1 VTETSTLVD
10 ANELSRDPVPV
21 IGVVSDTLAVA
32 ARNITDLWRV
42 PQFLVFIMLQP
53 ILFVLLF
60 RYVFGGAISTV
71 PGVPYVDYLMPGI
84 FVITV
89 VFGSA
94 TTAVSMAT
102 DAKSGLLE
110 RFRSLPMARSAVLA
124 GRTLSDLLRTTIIV
138 AIIVGIGF
146 AVGFRVQ
153 TNALSFVGAILL
165 VLLFAYALLW
175 VQATVGLLTGDPE
188 SAQAASFPVVA
199 LLTFASSAFVPI
211 NTMPSWLQGF
221 AKYQPVSV
229 MASAVRG
236 LCLGGPTAYWVL
248 QSLAWI
254 AGILIVFVPLAVWRY
269 TRSE

>member
-1 VTETSTLVD
+1 VTETGSIAEQV
-10 ANELSRDPVPV
+10 ELSHSPIPV
-21 IGVVSDTLAVA
+21 IGA
-32 ARNITDLWRV
+32 ARDTVSVAIRNMTDLWRV
-42 PQFLVFIMLQP
+42 PQLLVFIVLQP

-71 PGVPYVDYLMPGI
+71 PGVSYVDYLMPGI

-102 DAKSGLLE
+102 DVKSGLLE
-110 RFRSLPMARSAVLA
+110 RFRALPMARSAVLS
-124 GRTLSDLLRTTIIV
+124 GRTLSDLLRTAVIV
-138 AIIVGIGF
+138 AIIVGVGF

-153 TNALSFVGAILL
+153 TDALSFIAAMLL
-165 VLLFAYALLW
+165 VLLWAYALLW
-175 VQATVGLLTGDPE
+175 VQVAVGLVTGDPE

-211 NTMPSWLQGF
+211 STMPSWLQGF

-229 MASAVRG
+229 TASAVRA
-236 LCLGGPTAYWVL
+236 LCIGGPTTSWLL

-254 AGILIVFVPLAVWRY
+254 LGILVVFVPLAVWRY
-269 TRSE
+269 SHSE

>member
-1 VTETSTLVD
+1 MS
-10 ANELSRDPVPV
+10 
-21 IGVVSDTLAVA
+21 VA
-32 ARNITDLWRV
+32 RRNLTDLWRV
-42 PQFLVFIMLQP
+42 PQLLVFIVLQP
-53 ILFVLLF
+53 VLFVLLF

-102 DAKSGLLE
+102 DVKSGLLE
-110 RFRSLPMARSAVLA
+110 RFRALPMARSAVLA
-124 GRTLSDLLRTTIIV
+124 GRTLSDLLRTAVII

-146 AVGFRVQ
+146 AVGFRVE
-153 TNALSFVGAILL
+153 TNALSFIAAILL
-165 VLLFAYALLW
+165 VLFWAYALLW
-175 VQATVGLLTGDPE
+175 VQATVGLMTGDPE
-188 SAQAASFPVVA
+188 SAQAASFPAVA

-211 NTMPSWLQGF
+211 STMPSWLQGF

-229 MASAVRG
+229 TASAVRA
-236 LCLGGPTAYWVL
+236 LCIGGPTTSWVL

-254 AGILIVFVPLAVWRY
+254 AVILIVFIPLAVWRY
-269 TRSE
+269 RRAV

>member
-1 VTETSTLVD
+1 VTDTGSLVD
-10 ANELSRDPVPV
+10 ATELSRAPTPV
-21 IGVVSDTLAVA
+21 IGAARDAVA
-32 ARNITDLWRV
+32 VTIRNLTDLWRV

-71 PGVPYVDYLMPGI
+71 PGIPYVDYLMPGI

-110 RFRSLPMARSAVLA
+110 RFRALPMARSAVLA
-124 GRTLSDLLRTTIIV
+124 GRTLSDLLRTTVIV
-138 AIIVGIGF
+138 AIIIGIGF

-153 TNALSFVGAILL
+153 TNAFLFIAAILL

-175 VQATVGLLTGDPE
+175 IQATVGLLTGDPE

-199 LLTFASSAFVPI
+199 LFTFASSAFVPI
-211 NTMPSWLQGF
+211 STMPAWLQGF

-229 MASAVRG
+229 MASAVRA
-236 LCLGGPTAYWVL
+236 LCLGGATASWVL
-248 QSLAWI
+248 QALAWI
-254 AGILIVFVPLAVWRY
+254 LVILVVFIPLAVWRY
-269 TRSE
+269 SRSE

>member
-1 VTETSTLVD
+1 MTDKGLLVD
-10 ANELSRDPVPV
+10 ATELSRAPVPV
-21 IGVVSDTLAVA
+21 IGVARDTAAVA
-32 ARNITDLWRV
+32 IRNLTDLWRV
-42 PQFLVFIMLQP
+42 PQLLVFILLQP

-71 PGVPYVDYLMPGI
+71 PGIPYVNYLMPGI

-110 RFRSLPMARSAVLA
+110 RFRALPMARSAVLA
-124 GRTLSDLLRTTIIV
+124 GRTLSDLLRTTVIIV
-138 AIIVGIGF
+138 VIVGIGF

-153 TNALSFVGAILL
+153 TNTLSFIAAILL
-165 VLLFAYALLW
+165 VLLWAYALLW
-175 VQATVGLLTGDPE
+175 VQATVGLFTGDPE
-188 SAQAASFPVVA
+188 TAQAASFPVVA

-211 NTMPSWLQGF
+211 STMPSWLQGF

-236 LCLGGPTAYWVL
+236 LSLGGATASWVL

-254 AGILIVFVPLAVWRY
+254 FGILAVFVPLAVWRY
-269 TRSE
+269 RRPG

>member
-1 VTETSTLVD
+1 VTDTASLVD
-10 ANELSRDPVPV
+10 GNELSRPPVPV
-21 IGVVSDTLAVA
+21 LSA
-32 ARNITDLWRV
+32 ARDTVSIARRNLTDLWRV
-42 PQFLVFIMLQP
+42 PQLLIFIMLQP

-71 PGVPYVDYLMPGI
+71 PGIPYVDYLMPGI

-110 RFRSLPMARSAVLA
+110 RFRALPMARSAVLA
-124 GRTLSDLLRTTIIV
+124 GRTLSDLLRTSVIV
-138 AIIVGIGF
+138 AVIVGIGF

-153 TNALSFVGAILL
+153 TDALSFVFALLL

-211 NTMPSWLQGF
+211 STMPTWLQGF

-229 MASAVRG
+229 VASAVRA
-236 LCLGGPTAYWVL
+236 LCLGGATATWVIQAL
-248 QSLAWI
+248 LWI
-254 AGILIVFVPLAVWRY
+254 FGILIVFVPLAVWRY
-269 TRSE
+269 SRSA

>member
-1 VTETSTLVD
+1 VTETGSIAD
-10 ANELSRDPVPV
+10 PMELSRPPAPVL
-21 IGVVSDTLAVA
+21 GGARDTMSVA
-32 ARNITDLWRV
+32 RRNLTDLWRV
-42 PQFLVFIMLQP
+42 PQLLVFIVLQP

-102 DAKSGLLE
+102 DVKSGLLE
-110 RFRSLPMARSAVLA
+110 RFRALPMARSAVLA
-124 GRTLSDLLRTTIIV
+124 GRTLSDLLRTAVII

-146 AVGFRVQ
+146 AVGFRVR
-153 TNALSFVGAILL
+153 TNALSFIGAMLL
-165 VLLFAYALLW
+165 VLFWAYALLW
-175 VQATVGLLTGDPE
+175 VQATVGLVTGDPE
-188 SAQAASFPVVA
+188 SAQAASFPAVA

-211 NTMPSWLQGF
+211 STMPSWLQGF

-229 MASAVRG
+229 TATAVRA
-236 LCLGGPTAYWVL
+236 LCIGGPTKSWVL
-248 QSLAWI
+248 QSLLWI
-254 AGILIVFVPLAVWRY
+254 SCILLVFIPLAVWRY
-269 TRSE
+269 RRAV

>member
-1 VTETSTLVD
+1 
-10 ANELSRDPVPV
+10 
-21 IGVVSDTLAVA
+21 
-32 ARNITDLWRV
+32 
-42 PQFLVFIMLQP
+42 
-53 ILFVLLF
+53 
-60 RYVFGGAISTV
+60 
-71 PGVPYVDYLMPGI
+71 VDYLMPGI

-110 RFRSLPMARSAVLA
+110 RFRALPMARSAVLA
-124 GRTLSDLLRTTIIV
+124 GRTLSDLLRTTVIV
-138 AIIVGIGF
+138 VIIVGIGF

-153 TNALSFVGAILL
+153 TNALSFIAAILL
-165 VLLFAYALLW
+165 VLLWAYALLW

-188 SAQAASFPVVA
+188 TAQAASFPVVA

-211 NTMPSWLQGF
+211 STMPSWLQGF

-236 LCLGGPTAYWVL
+236 LCLGGATASWVW

-254 AGILIVFVPLAVWRY
+254 FGILMVFVPLAVWRY
-269 TRSE
+269 SRPE

>member
-1 VTETSTLVD
+1 MTETGSIAD
-10 ANELSRDPVPV
+10 PIELSRPPMPVFGAV
-21 IGVVSDTLAVA
+21 RDTMSVA
-32 ARNITDLWRV
+32 RRNLTDLWRV
-42 PQFLVFIMLQP
+42 PQLLVFIVLQP

-102 DAKSGLLE
+102 DVKSGLLE
-110 RFRSLPMARSAVLA
+110 RFRALPMARSAVLA
-124 GRTLSDLLRTTIIV
+124 GRTLSDLLRTSVII

-153 TNALSFVGAILL
+153 TNALSFIAAMLL
-165 VLLFAYALLW
+165 VLFWAYALLW
-175 VQATVGLLTGDPE
+175 VQATVGLVTGDPE
-188 SAQAASFPVVA
+188 SAQAASFPAVA

-211 NTMPSWLQGF
+211 STMPSWLQGF

-229 MASAVRG
+229 TATAVRA
-236 LCLGGPTAYWVL
+236 LCIGGPTKTWVL
-248 QSLAWI
+248 QSLLWI
-254 AGILIVFVPLAVWRY
+254 SCILLVFVPLAVWRY
-269 TRSE
+269 RRAV